1 MPSGGRIKAYR
12 FDVFSSRFLILRFKL
27 QRSIEYKEK
36 KKELSQRL
44 SLHLKERE
52 ILLRLASVRYAR
64 TWDRYDDAI
73 SARLCL
79 NNEGSAGLMSVV

>member
-1 MPSGGRIKAYR
+1 MCFPLA
-12 FDVFSSRFLILRFKL
+12 FSFLDSNFKGVL
-27 QRSIEYKEK
+27 NTRKK